1 MSCIYDEDLL
11 ESGERAPALREH
23 EQMLAFHPNVRFAIE
38 SGGGHPG
45 LGGSHYGQGR
55 AFVSNQRT
63 VFVTSPSAMHFVGF
77 EMPHLNVRQGAKVCA
92 RCVRM
97 AVFVSTHCCRAA
109 PRSPAPPWAA
119 TPRRVA
125 SACVRLLTRWSRS
138 TAQHAC
144 TQGRKKMFGGWE
156 LSGVV
161 EPTEYCS
168 GLVGAGQF
176 TLSFLGGNA
185 DARAFAD
192 IFNAHLQAVQAN
204 AYATLVPVALTVEGE
219 AEDVSGSSATGQAA
233 ASAGPA
239 MPSSSVARNVAL
251 VDPSSP
257 LHAHVTG
264 TS

>member
-77 EMPHLNVRQGAKVCA
+77 EMPHLNVRQGAK
-92 RCVRM
+92 
-97 AVFVSTHCCRAA
+97 
-109 PRSPAPPWAA
+109 
-119 TPRRVA
+119 
-125 SACVRLLTRWSRS
+125 
-138 TAQHAC
+138 
-144 TQGRKKMFGGWE
+144 GRKKMFGGWE

-233 ASAGPA
+233 AAAGPA